1 MIFHQPPRK
10 WNVVI
15 PCHSGRFSLYI
26 SNYLLGWWHYHLPR
40 WMANPPKNMQVQANH
55 LMPLATA
62 TVSFCGHSA
71 IQSWI
76 EGASISHEQCSEN
89 PWNLWV
95 MPLWHPYLPTQNP
108 EFVRSQVA
116 IFHPSPQW
124 SHLVSSHHPATVP
137 PTLTTCKRC
146 GKPWPSILK
155 PKRLKGA
162 WKATR
167 SCVRSL
173 KTRKGGCHKN
183 ILAIIS

>member
-10 WNVVI
+10 WNLVI
-15 PCHSGRFSLYI
+15 PCHSGRFSLLVTTFWGDGIIIYR
-26 SNYLLGWWHYHLPR
+26 SGWQI
-40 WMANPPKNMQVQANH
+40 PPKKYAGSNTSSYALGDV
-55 LMPLATA
+55 
-62 TVSFCGHSA
+62 HSA

-76 EGASISHEQCSEN
+76 QGALISHEQCSEN